1 MKLYTFLFQYK
12 ELTYVHQFKATSKEE
27 ALQAWSKIIQNTRIE
42 DADAFFNKT
51 ISEEVEDRL
60 SIQGLTKKE
69 NLINVWCCTFCF
81 EDDAFG
87 DLNITITD
95 AIEMG

>member
-12 ELTYVHQFKATSKEE
+12 ELTHVRQFEAASKEE
-27 ALQAWSKIIQNTRIE
+27 ALRAWSRSIQNGRIE
-42 DADAFFNKT
+42 NADAFFNKT

-60 SIQGLTKKE
+60 SNQGLTKRE
-69 NLINVWCCTFCF
+69 NLTNVWSCTFHF

-95 AIEMG
+95 TNEME